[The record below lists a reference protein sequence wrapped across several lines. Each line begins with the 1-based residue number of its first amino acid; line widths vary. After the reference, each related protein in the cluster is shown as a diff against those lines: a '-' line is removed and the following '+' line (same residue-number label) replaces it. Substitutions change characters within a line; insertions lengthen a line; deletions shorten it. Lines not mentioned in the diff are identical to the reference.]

1 MTNAHSPHVSIIIP
15 CRNEARGIRSCLDS
29 VVRSNYPK
37 DRLELLVVDG
47 QSDDRTRA
55 IVHEFSQQY
64 PWIRLLENARRIT
77 PAALNIGIQSAKG
90 SIVIRMD
97 AHTVYPSDYVSKL
110 IEWLERSGADNVG
123 GVCITQP
130 ANESSKAHA
139 IAVGLSHPWGVGNS
153 HFRIGVTEPK
163 WVDHVP
169 FGCYRKEVF
178 DRIGLFDERLVRNQD
193 DELNHRLIKKGG
205 GRILLVPEIVS
216 YYTARDSLKKL
227 WVMYYQYGYYKPL
240 AVRMLGT
247 VVTMR
252 QLVPSA
258 FVIGMTVT
266 AVFAPW
272 SSLMAQLCEIGATVY
287 LVADLSIA
295 SSVAIKKGVRCGLWS
310 TIVFPILHIS
320 YGVGYLRGVLDF
332 LILRK
337 QEASDPFA
345 LQLSR

>member
-1 MTNAHSPHVSIIIP
+1 
-15 CRNEARGIRSCLDS
+15 
-29 VVRSNYPK
+29 
-37 DRLELLVVDG
+37 
-47 QSDDRTRA
+47 
-55 IVHEFSQQY
+55 
-64 PWIRLLENARRIT
+64 
-77 PAALNIGIQSAKG
+77 
-90 SIVIRMD
+90 
-97 AHTVYPSDYVSKL
+97 
-110 IEWLERSGADNVG
+110 
-123 GVCITQP
+123 
-130 ANESSKAHA
+130 
-139 IAVGLSHPWGVGNS
+139 
-153 HFRIGVTEPK
+153 
-163 WVDHVP
+163 
-169 FGCYRKEVF
+169 VF

-258 FVIGMTVT
+258 FVMCLLFTT
-266 AVFAPW
+266 LLAPW
-272 SSLMAQLCEIGATVY
+272 SPLMALFCGIGVTAY

-320 YGVGYLRGVLDF
+320 YGIGYLRGVLDF